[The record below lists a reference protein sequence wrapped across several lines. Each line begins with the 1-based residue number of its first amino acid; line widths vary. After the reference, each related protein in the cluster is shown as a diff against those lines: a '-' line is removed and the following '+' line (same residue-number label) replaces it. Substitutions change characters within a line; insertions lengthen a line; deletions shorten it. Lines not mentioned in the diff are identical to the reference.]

1 MHPDW
6 DPTRSRASRNA
17 GRSAL
22 MKIFAWSFASRTGT
36 RWRLTMTTTIKA
48 APMMHSPPHPGEIL
62 RDLYLAPMRVTIVQ
76 AAKALGVTSKH
87 VSGIVNGHVRIT
99 ADMAI
104 RLAAAL
110 GTDAQTWVNLQAQ
123 RDLWVASQKAPPN
136 VKPLRQAE

>member
-1 MHPDW
+1 M
-6 DPTRSRASRNA
+6 A
-17 GRSAL
+17 
-22 MKIFAWSFASRTGT
+22 
-36 RWRLTMTTTIKA
+36 TTIKA
-48 APMMHSPPHPGEIL
+48 AAVMHNPPHPGAIL
-62 RDLYLAPMRVTIVQ
+62 RELYLKPLRVSVVE

-123 RDLWVASQKAPPN
+123 HDLWVASQRKPPN
-136 VKPLRQAE
+136 VKPLRRAA